1 LLVTIY
7 DPTSPQA
14 TVDEDQFLCDIPSS
28 GCVDLIGTL
37 PTYPA
42 YGWWEQIAGDNVA
55 TIADT
60 SSSGTTACGL
70 SLNESAFVWYIYNGS
85 CGAVSSDTIWF
96 YIYDSAIA
104 NANAGA
110 DTAFCGEQSIFQ
122 TAGSQLTGTVAGL
135 ATGQWLPIDNAPPID
150 SQEDTPEAIILNLP
164 VGVHCYSWNVDNGA
178 CGTSSDD
185 MCVSVFDDFQQT
197 ADAGPSLNICSAD
210 FDAFPLNGTVPIA
223 PATSSWSVLDG
234 PAVLQNNGQFDASVV
249 SMGTILTELVD
260 VVSTLQYTIDNG
272 VCGLSSDTMLLVL
285 EDCETIKVPD
295 AFSPNGDGTNDVI
308 EIPNIVYYP
317 QNSLKVFN
325 RWGNLVY
332 EAAPYKND
340 WQGECNQSASLGEEL
355 PSSTYY
361 YILDLGEVME
371 DGAKMVFNGFIYLKR

>member
-1 LLVTIY
+1 
-7 DPTSPQA
+7 
-14 TVDEDQFLCDIPSS
+14 
-28 GCVDLIGTL
+28 
-37 PTYPA
+37 
-42 YGWWEQIAGDNVA
+42 
-55 TIADT
+55 
-60 SSSGTTACGL
+60 
-70 SLNESAFVWYIYNGS
+70 
-85 CGAVSSDTIWF
+85 
-96 YIYDSAIA
+96 
-104 NANAGA
+104 
-110 DTAFCGEQSIFQ
+110 
-122 TAGSQLTGTVAGL
+122 
-135 ATGQWLPIDNAPPID
+135 
-150 SQEDTPEAIILNLP
+150 
-164 VGVHCYSWNVDNGA
+164 
-178 CGTSSDD
+178 

-210 FDAFPLNGTVPIA
+210 FDAFPLNGTVPVA

-272 VCGLSSDTMLLVL
+272 VCGLSSDTMQLVL

-340 WQGECNQSASLGEEL
+340 WQGECNQSASVGEEL